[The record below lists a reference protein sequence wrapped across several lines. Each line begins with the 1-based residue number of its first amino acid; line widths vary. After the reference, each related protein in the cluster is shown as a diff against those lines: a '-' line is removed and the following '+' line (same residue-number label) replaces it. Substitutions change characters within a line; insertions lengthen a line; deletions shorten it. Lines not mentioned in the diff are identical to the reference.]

1 MKRFEAKIKSP
12 FQKEIER
19 LSITLLT
26 NNDLPMSF
34 KKTN

>member
-1 MKRFEAKIKSP
+1 MKRFEAKLKAPVS
-12 FQKEIER
+12 KEIER

-34 KKTN
+34 